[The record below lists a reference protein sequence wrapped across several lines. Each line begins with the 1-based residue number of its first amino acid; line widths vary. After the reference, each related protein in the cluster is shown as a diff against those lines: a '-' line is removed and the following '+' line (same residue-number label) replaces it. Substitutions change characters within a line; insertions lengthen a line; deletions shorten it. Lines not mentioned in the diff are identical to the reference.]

1 MIYKQCIKQKS
12 EKYTILVK
20 KIYFQ
25 KCEQKPSADL
35 YSCSVV
41 HKPGT
46 LITELL
52 CYLTK
57 LVDTNSITKPLIR
70 HLVLQS
76 LTNYKHRCSELP

>member
-1 MIYKQCIKQKS
+1 MHKTKKAKNIQFW
-12 EKYTILVK
+12 LK

-35 YSCSVV
+35 YSCSVL

-57 LVDTNSITKPLIR
+57 LVDTNSISKPLIR